1 VRILTPEELRA
12 RCSAGML
19 LTYADVCRRILTYA
33 DVCIRMQEQ
42 GAERRHG
49 AVAVKVE
56 EGQDGRD
63 GGRQAINQAPNWKSN
78 SAR

>member
-1 VRILTPEELRA
+1 MRILTPEELRA
-12 RCSAGML
+12 RSKALSAGML
-19 LTYADVCRRILTYA
+19 QTYA

-63 GGRQAINQAPNWKSN
+63 EGRQAIKPAPNGKPN

>member
-1 VRILTPEELRA
+1 MRILKPEKLRA
-12 RCSAGML
+12 RRKALSAGML
-19 LTYADVCRRILTYA
+19 LTYA

-49 AVAVKVE
+49 AVVVKVE
-56 EGQDGRD
+56 EGQDGRGDGRD
-63 GGRQAINQAPNWKSN
+63 GGRQAINQAPNWKPN

>member
-1 VRILTPEELRA
+1 
-12 RCSAGML
+12 
-19 LTYADVCRRILTYA
+19 
-33 DVCIRMQEQ
+33 MQEQ
-42 GAERRHG
+42 SAERRHG

-63 GGRQAINQAPNWKSN
+63 EGRQAIKQAPNGKPN